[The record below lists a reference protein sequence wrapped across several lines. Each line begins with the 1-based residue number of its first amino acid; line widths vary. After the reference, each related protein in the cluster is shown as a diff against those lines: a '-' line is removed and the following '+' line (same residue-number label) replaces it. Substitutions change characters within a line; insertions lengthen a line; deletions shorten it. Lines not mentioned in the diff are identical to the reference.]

1 MASKVKFVTPFGVAS
16 YPHLNAPD
24 TKGKYADNK
33 YKTKLVLRG
42 DDPDTQ
48 AFVKRVDAALEELK
62 GSKKAS
68 FHRPYTVDDET
79 GEVTITAK
87 SKYAPAIFDAK
98 NQKARKVKIGR
109 GSTIRLM
116 GELVPFEKGITAQL
130 HQVQIKELNGWGESA
145 FDAVEDGYEY
155 DPEDAADDEAASGN
169 DSGSDQDDGDEE
181 SSAALDI

>member
-1 MASKVKFVTPFGVAS
+1 MANKVKFVTPFGVAS
-16 YPHLNAPD
+16 YPHLNKPD

-48 AFVKRVDAALEELK
+48 AFVKSVKQALKDLK
-62 GSKKAS
+62 GTAKSTHHIPVAI
-68 FHRPYTVDDET
+68 DEET
-79 GEVTITAK
+79 GEVTFTAK

-98 NQKARKVKIGR
+98 NQKARKAKIGR

-116 GELVPFEKGITAQL
+116 GELVEFDKGISAQL

-145 FDAVEDGYEY
+145 FDTVEDGYEY
-155 DPEDAADDEAASGN
+155 DPEDADDEDADTDGN
-169 DSGSDQDDGDEE
+169 DDDSEAEDGDD
-181 SSAALDI
+181 SSALDI